1 MAQAKP
7 TGAKRAKK
15 VVEAEG
21 IAHITA
27 TFNNTLITITDMQ
40 GNAITW
46 GSSGKAG
53 FQGSKKSTPF
63 AATVAAEQAA
73 REALNLGVRRV
84 HVRVQG
90 PGSGRESAI
99 QALATAGLQIRSI
112 RDVTPIP
119 HNGCRPPK
127 QRGVCPRARYPGPAC
142 KLCRREGTKLFL
154 KGTRCLTEKCAVERR
169 AYAPGQHGQS
179 SGRRRKASEY
189 ARQLREKQKVKR
201 IYGLSER
208 QFRNIFD
215 RVLKEPGVTGEALLV
230 ALESRLDNL
239 VYRMGFAV
247 SRRQARQLV
256 RHRHIQVNGRTVD
269 VPSYRVRPGE
279 EIAVAA
285 SRRELVLVRHALEQ
299 FGRSQPV
306 SWIHVDTDKAL
317 GKMTERPSRDAIPI
331 AAQEQLIIELYS
343 K

>member
-1 MAQAKP
+1 M
-7 TGAKRAKK
+7 
-15 VVEAEG
+15 
-21 IAHITA
+21 
-27 TFNNTLITITDMQ
+27 
-40 GNAITW
+40 
-46 GSSGKAG
+46 
-53 FQGSKKSTPF
+53 
-63 AATVAAEQAA
+63 
-73 REALNLGVRRV
+73 
-84 HVRVQG
+84 
-90 PGSGRESAI
+90 
-99 QALATAGLQIRSI
+99 
-112 RDVTPIP
+112 
-119 HNGCRPPK
+119 
-127 QRGVCPRARYPGPAC
+127 ARYTGPAC

-247 SRRQARQLV
+247 SRRQARQLG

-269 VPSYRVRPGE
+269 IPSYRVRPGDE
-279 EIAVAA
+279 VRVADA
-285 SRRELVLVRHALEQ
+285 SRELVLVKHALEQ
-299 FGRSQPV
+299 FGRAQPV
-306 SWIHVDTDKAL
+306 SWIHVDTDKVL
-317 GKMTERPSRDAIPI
+317 GKMTERPTRDAIPI
-331 AAQEQLIIELYS
+331 AAQEQLIVELYS